1 VTNWYQSLLILE
13 KPCYISRLQLQVEA
27 MEKQNIDFGKV
38 LGEIQESL
46 VSLHRAQGDTQAAI
60 IKLDQGVSAWRPQVE
75 AAVQDLH
82 EEVGDLRQQ
91 VDLLNKVKQAPPA
104 ASSPRVPLTGE
115 ERKAPLL
122 PTPTATSPAAVAEG
136 AEKWAN
142 GHRLHQNF
150 RGKASGVV
158 TTLIHSLG
166 KGTSDS
172 NRIPF

>member
-1 VTNWYQSLLILE
+1 
-13 KPCYISRLQLQVEA
+13 

-46 VSLHRAQGDTQAAI
+46 VLLNRAQVDTQASI
-60 IKLDQGVSAWRPQVE
+60 VKLDQGVSAWRPQVE
-75 AAVQDLH
+75 AAVQDLRD
-82 EEVGDLRQQ
+82 EVGDLRQQ
-91 VDLLNKVKQAPPA
+91 VDLLNKAKQAPPA
-104 ASSPRVPLTGE
+104 ASSPWVLLTGK

-150 RGKASGVV
+150 WGKASGVV
-158 TTLIHSLG
+158 TTLIHSPG
-166 KGTSDS
+166 KGACARRPGGLSS
-172 NRIPF
+172 GASCI